1 LKKVFLLCIFLTFLG
16 EGFSQTNLQLL
27 QKISSLQSKGSKKY
41 AKGLFPSQ
49 RTNKILLY
57 KREDDNVFFTGLIA
71 WTLRTANPSL
81 TEQEKQIADSIIY
94 RSIAAYPAY
103 RNKDGLETYNFWRT
117 NPSGH
122 FPNGIF
128 FSKFK
133 KFRIPDDIDDTS
145 ILYLSSDHSIEEV
158 ESLKNRMI
166 LHANLSK
173 LKIKNTFKKYKDL
186 KAYSTWFGKKM
197 PIDFDACVITN
208 ALCFVYKYNLP
219 LNEYDSA
226 SIRFVQSV
234 ILADEHVKYPYYIAR
249 HYRKTSVILYHVAR
263 LISNYDVPGLSEQKP
278 KIIADI
284 QQELCRS
291 NNYMEKVLLSTSLLK
306 LGVET
311 PPIEISIEKVHKEY
325 KKFNF
330 FVANMLTSENS
341 FAWWL
346 SRYSVFHLGYRSE
359 AYYLALLLEYNVHKQ
374 SFEARKAKA

>member
-1 LKKVFLLCIFLTFLG
+1 M
-16 EGFSQTNLQLL
+16 
-27 QKISSLQSKGSKKY
+27 
-41 AKGLFPSQ
+41 
-49 RTNKILLY
+49 
-57 KREDDNVFFTGLIA
+57 FFTGLVA
-71 WTLRTANPSL
+71 WTLRAAQPSFA
-81 TEQEKQIADSIIY
+81 EQEKQIADSIIS
-94 RSIAAYPAY
+94 RAVAAYPAY

-145 ILYLSSDHSIEEV
+145 ILYLSSDHRTDEV
-158 ESLKNRMI
+158 RTLKNRMT

-173 LKIKNTFKKYKDL
+173 LKIKNTFKKYRDL

-197 PIDFDACVITN
+197 PIDFDACVLTN
-208 ALCFVYKYNLP
+208 ALSFVYKYNLP

-226 SIRFVQSV
+226 SIKFIQSV
-234 ILADEHVKYPYYIAR
+234 ILADEHINYPHYVAR

-263 LISNYDVPGLSEQKP
+263 LISSYDVPGLSEHKA

-284 QQELCRS
+284 QQQLCCT
-291 NNYMEKVLLSTSLLK
+291 NNYLEKVILSTSLLRM
-306 LGVET
+306 GVEA

-346 SRYSVFHLGYRSE
+346 SKYSIFHLGYRSE
-359 AYYLALLLEYNVHKQ
+359 AYYLALLLEYNVFKQ
-374 SFEARKAKA
+374 QFEAIKVKA